1 LAEERVLFCKTAGL
15 APTKADRVVVQAGLS
30 TAEIQSLPQVAAVVL
45 PGYRVAALRAEAL
58 VAQEL
63 PGWVDRAVV
72 EERQI

>member
-1 LAEERVLFCKTAGL
+1 MLFCKITDL
-15 APTKADRVVVQAGLS
+15 APTKADRAVVLAVLS
-30 TAEIQSLPQVAAVVL
+30 TAQIQSLPQVAEGEL
-45 PGYRVAALRAEAL
+45 PGYRVEALRVEAL